1 MKAIE
6 TESLTK
12 VFKDPLRRKPIV
24 ALTDLTLAIEEGEV
38 FGFLGHNGAGK
49 STAIKLFVNLLFPT
63 SGRVTILG
71 HEVSDPRVR
80 AQVGYLPENPYLYD
94 HLTAEE
100 LLRFGA
106 RVSDVAS
113 TAVAGEIDRLLDLV
127 DLAHAR
133 KRPLRTYSKG
143 MLQRAGLAMALIG
156 NPRVVILDEPMSG
169 LDPLGR
175 HLVANVI
182 RSLREEG
189 RTVFFST
196 HILPDVEHL
205 CDRVG
210 IIAGGALRYIGA
222 LSKAD
227 QQGPDAWTVTV
238 PQLPKLL
245 ESELLNAGIPMV
257 KGARGVDIRVE
268 RDTLYLVL
276 EKLKKEGVGLQ
287 SIAPKRESL
296 EDIFLRETAKSQ
308 HRAE

>member
-6 TESLTK
+6 TEGLTK
-12 VFKDPLRRKPIV
+12 VFKDPLRRKPIE
-24 ALTDLTLAIEEGEV
+24 ALTDLSLQIAEGEV

-63 SGRVTILG
+63 SGRVTVLG
-71 HEVSDPRVR
+71 RDVSDPRVR

-106 RVSDVAS
+106 RVSDIGPGA
-113 TAVAGEIDRLLDLV
+113 AAEEIDRLLALV
-127 DLAHAR
+127 DLSHAR
-133 KRPLRTYSKG
+133 KRPVRTYSKG
-143 MLQRAGLAMALIG
+143 MLQRAGLAMALVG

-182 RSLREEG
+182 RHLRGQG

-210 IIAGGALRYIGA
+210 IIAGGALQFVGA
-222 LSKAD
+222 VSSDGLRE
-227 QQGPDAWTVTV
+227 PNAWTIAVAD
-238 PQLPKLL
+238 LPRTL
-245 ESELLNAGIPMV
+245 ETQFLNAGIGVVRSPR
-257 KGARGVDIRVE
+257 AVDISVN
-268 RDTLYLVL
+268 RDTLYVVL
-276 EKLKKEGVGLQ
+276 DLLRKEDVRLQ
-287 SIAPKRESL
+287 SMTPKRESL

>member
-6 TESLTK
+6 TEHLTK
-12 VFKDPLRRKPIV
+12 IFKDPLRRKPIV
-24 ALTDLTLAIEEGEV
+24 ALNDLTLAIEEGEV

-49 STAIKLFVNLLFPT
+49 STAIKLFVHLLFPS
-63 SGRVTILG
+63 SGRVTVLG
-71 HEVSDPRVR
+71 RDVSDPRVR
-80 AQVGYLPENPYLYD
+80 IAVGYLPENPYLYD
-94 HLTAEE
+94 HLTPEE

-106 RVSDVAS
+106 RVSELKAS
-113 TAVAGEIDRLLDLV
+113 AVAGEIDRLLDLV

-133 KRPLRTYSKG
+133 KRPLRTFSKG
-143 MLQRAGLAMALIG
+143 MLQRAGLAMALVG

-175 HLVANVI
+175 RLVADVI
-182 RSLREEG
+182 RRLREEG

-210 IIAGGALRYIGA
+210 IIAGGALRYVGS
-222 LSKAD
+222 LN
-227 QQGPDAWTVTV
+227 GVEREPDSWTITV
-238 PQLPKLL
+238 GDLPKPV
-245 ESELLNAGIPMV
+245 ESELFNAGITV
-257 KGARGVDIRVE
+257 VRGSRAVDIHVD
-268 RDTLYLVL
+268 RDTLYVVL
-276 EKLKKEGVGLQ
+276 EKLRKDGVGLQ
-287 SIAPKRESL
+287 SITLKRESL

>member
-1 MKAIE
+1 MNAIQAE
-6 TESLTK
+6 HLSKT
-12 VFKDPLRRKPIV
+12 FKDPLRRRPIE
-24 ALTDLTLAIEEGEV
+24 ALTDLNLEINEGEV

-49 STAIKLFVNLLFPT
+49 STAIKLFVSLLFPT

-71 HEVSDPRVR
+71 RDVSDPRVR

-106 RVSDVAS
+106 KVSEIGP
-113 TAVAGEIDRLLDLV
+113 TEMAGEIDRLLALV

-143 MLQRAGLAMALIG
+143 MLQRAGLALALVG
-156 NPRVVILDEPMSG
+156 HPRVVILDEPMSG

-182 RSLREEG
+182 RRLREQG
-189 RTVFFST
+189 STVFFST

-210 IIAGGALRYIGA
+210 IIAGGALQHVGVLPNAEPRE
-222 LSKAD
+222 
-227 QQGPDAWTVTV
+227 PCAWTVAV
-238 PQLPKLL
+238 SELPPSL
-245 ESELLNAGIPMV
+245 ESELVNAGIPV
-257 KGARGVDIRVE
+257 AKGLRGVDICVNQ
-268 RDTLYLVL
+268 DTLYVVLDKLRKESLLV
-276 EKLKKEGVGLQ
+276 Q
-287 SIAPKRESL
+287 SLTPQRESL

-308 HRAE
+308 RRAE

>member
-1 MKAIE
+1 MSAIQ
-6 TESLTK
+6 TESLSKT
-12 VFKDPLRRKPIV
+12 FKDPLRRRPIA
-24 ALTDLTLAIEEGEV
+24 ALTDLTVEIQEGEV

-71 HEVSDPRVR
+71 REVSNPRVR

-94 HLTAEE
+94 HLTSEE

-106 RVSDVAS
+106 RVSDVGP
-113 TAVAGEIDRLLDLV
+113 TAVAGEVDRLLKLV
-127 DLAHAR
+127 DLTHAR

-143 MLQRAGLAMALIG
+143 MLQRAGLALALVG

-175 HLVANVI
+175 RLVADVI
-182 RSLREEG
+182 RRLRDEG

-210 IIAGGALRYIGA
+210 IIAGGELRYVGA
-222 LSKAD
+222 LANGEH
-227 QQGPDAWTVTV
+227 QEPDAWTVTV
-238 PQLPKLL
+238 TDLPRPL
-245 ESELLNAGIPMV
+245 EAELLKAGIPV
-257 KGARGVDIRVE
+257 VGGGRVVDISVS

-276 EKLKKEGVGLQ
+276 EQLKKENVVFQ
-287 SIAPKRESL
+287 AITPKRESL
-296 EDIFLRETAKSQ
+296 EEIFLRETAKSQ

>member
-1 MKAIE
+1 MNAIA
-6 TESLTK
+6 TENLSK
-12 VFKDPLRRKPIV
+12 VFTDPLRRKPIA
-24 ALTDLTLAIEEGEV
+24 ALTDLTLEIGEGEV

-63 SGRVTILG
+63 SGRVTIFG
-71 HEVSDPRVR
+71 RDVSDPRVR

-94 HLTAEE
+94 YLTADE

-106 RVSDVAS
+106 RVS
-113 TAVAGEIDRLLDLV
+113 AVEPAAVGGEIDRLLNLV

-133 KRPLRTYSKG
+133 KRPLRTFSKG
-143 MLQRAGLAMALIG
+143 MLQRAGLALALMG

-175 HLVANVI
+175 HLVADAI
-182 RSLREEG
+182 RRLRDEG

-210 IIAGGALRYIGA
+210 IIAGGQLRYTGALRSQERNH
-222 LSKAD
+222 LSE
-227 QQGPDAWTVTV
+227 WTIAVAE
-238 PQLPKLL
+238 LPETL
-245 ESELLNAGIPMV
+245 ESEFRAEGLSIV
-257 KGARGVDIRVE
+257 RTTQKIDIRVNQ
-268 RDTLYLVL
+268 DTLYPVL
-276 EKLKKEGVGLQ
+276 ERLRKHQAGLQ
-287 SIAPKRESL
+287 SIQPKRESL